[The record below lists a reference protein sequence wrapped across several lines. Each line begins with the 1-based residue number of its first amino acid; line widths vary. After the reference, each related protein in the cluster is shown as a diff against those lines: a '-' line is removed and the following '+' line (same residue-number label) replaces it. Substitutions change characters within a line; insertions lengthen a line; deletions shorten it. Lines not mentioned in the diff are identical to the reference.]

1 MALLQLCVHG
11 AAASDDLAFAPY
23 TDLKIDTFSTATLPS
38 GGAMHYYRM
47 WLSSQ
52 QSSVKVILLPL
63 KGDADALVSFDRNA
77 TAQRSVGGHGAASWR
92 LQGHGVEELL
102 LRPEVLC
109 RLAPTANNEEP
120 APPACYLYAR
130 VRGYY
135 DEGTTYMFG
144 VLDARNAFSVGV
156 ACAPGCGA
164 ERLSNLV
171 CDAACNVT
179 ACAYD
184 RGACV
189 PQLAAACS
197 PGCQREWLADGE
209 CDDACFT
216 ETCTWDEGDCAA
228 IDIDGCASAC
238 FSDYIDDG
246 ECDGACNVA
255 ECKWDGRDC
264 DHGHA
269 ECYEHPRG
277 DDYRGSINVTV
288 SGRPCQKWSSQFPQ
302 QHFFTHARY
311 PNAGLGAHSA
321 CRNPSSLN
329 EGPWCY
335 TADHRLRWERCDVGS
350 PALTGPRR
358 RSNLTIPGP

>member
-197 PGCQREWLADGE
+197 PGCQREWLADVCPHTVPTLCCVCLCALLRTGLAALRRALGSTCARKFEWRGGGE
-209 CDDACFT
+209 GGGRGYGCD
-216 ETCTWDEGDCAA
+216 
-228 IDIDGCASAC
+228 
-238 FSDYIDDG
+238 
-246 ECDGACNVA
+246 
-255 ECKWDGRDC
+255 
-264 DHGHA
+264 
-269 ECYEHPRG
+269 
-277 DDYRGSINVTV
+277 
-288 SGRPCQKWSSQFPQ
+288 
-302 QHFFTHARY
+302 ARC
-311 PNAGLGAHSA
+311 GL
-321 CRNPSSLN
+321 L
-329 EGPWCY
+329 
-335 TADHRLRWERCDVGS
+335 
-350 PALTGPRR
+350 GPRCSRLSPDLAR
-358 RSNLTIPGP
+358 RARVCMPC